1 MNAQENKKPSLLN
14 IIVIAAL
21 ALLAIIL
28 VFFLVKNSNKVRD
41 LQAEKE
47 AQRLAFQYELDSLLT
62 EHEAIKTEYGNLTEL
77 LAEKDSIIQANAV
90 EIKQL
95 LDTQWEYVKVQRKL
109 ERLRVIS
116 QGYLHQMDSLYTL
129 NRELQAENE
138 QVKAK
143 YEHERSLTKELQKDK
158 ETLIEKV
165 EEAAILKAYNIK
177 ATPLNLKGVHSKESE
192 TDRARRTDLIRV
204 CFSLAENNIAP
215 AGMKDVYLRIARP
228 DNMILVAGLGDDYSF
243 IFNGNVLQYSA
254 MRQVDYQNAELKVC
268 ADWINRNKAEPMQ
281 TGVYVVNIFHGDNE
295 IGQTSFTLK

>member
-28 VFFLVKNSNKVRD
+28 VFFLVKNSNKVSD

-77 LAEKDSIIQANAV
+77 LAEKDSVIQANAV

-116 QGYLHQMDSLYTL
+116 QGYLHQMDSLFTL

-138 QVKAK
+138 EVKAK
-143 YEHERSLTKELQKDK
+143 YEYERSLTKELQKDK

-165 EEAAILKAYNIK
+165 EEAAILRAYNIK
-177 ATPLNLKGVHSKESE
+177 ATPFNLKGAHNKESE

-215 AGMKDVYLRIARP
+215 SGMKDVYLRIARP

-243 IFNGNVLQYSA
+243 VFNGNVLQYSA

>member
-1 MNAQENKKPSLLN
+1 MNAQKNKKPSLLN

-28 VFFLVKNSNKVRD
+28 VFFLVKNSNKVSD

-77 LAEKDSIIQANAV
+77 LAEKDSVIQANAV

-95 LDTQWEYVKVQRKL
+95 LDTQWEYVKIQRKL

-116 QGYLHQMDSLYTL
+116 QGYLHQMDSLFTL

-138 QVKAK
+138 EVKAK
-143 YEHERSLTKELQKDK
+143 YEYERSLTKELQKDK

-165 EEAAILKAYNIK
+165 EEAAILRAYNIK
-177 ATPLNLKGVHSKESE
+177 ATPFNLKGAHNKESE

-215 AGMKDVYLRIARP
+215 SGMKDVYLRIARP

-243 IFNGNVLQYSA
+243 VFNGNVLQYSA

-281 TGVYVVNIFHGDNE
+281 TGVYVVNVFHGDNE

>member
-1 MNAQENKKPSLLN
+1 MNAQKNKKPSLLN

-77 LAEKDSIIQANAV
+77 LAEKDSVIQANAV

-95 LDTQWEYVKVQRKL
+95 LDTQWEYVKIQRKL

-116 QGYLHQMDSLYTL
+116 QGYLHQMDSLFTL

-138 QVKAK
+138 EVKAK
-143 YEHERSLTKELQKDK
+143 YEYERSLTKELQKDK

-165 EEAAILKAYNIK
+165 EEAAILRAYNIK
-177 ATPLNLKGVHSKESE
+177 ATPFNLKGAHNKESE

-215 AGMKDVYLRIARP
+215 SGMKDVYLRIARP

-243 IFNGNVLQYSA
+243 VFNGNVLQYSA

-281 TGVYVVNIFHGDNE
+281 TGVYVVNVFHGDNE

>member
-77 LAEKDSIIQANAV
+77 LVEKDSVIQANAV

-143 YEHERSLTKELQKDK
+143 YEYERSLTKELQKDK

-165 EEAAILKAYNIK
+165 EEAAILRAYNIK
-177 ATPLNLKGVHSKESE
+177 ATPLNLKGAHNKESE

-215 AGMKDVYLRIARP
+215 SGMKDVYLRIARP

-243 IFNGNVLQYSA
+243 VFNDNILQYSA

-268 ADWINRNKAEPMQ
+268 ADWIYRNKAEPMQ

>member
-28 VFFLVKNSNKVRD
+28 VFFLVKNSNKVSD

-77 LAEKDSIIQANAV
+77 LAEKDSVIQANAV

-116 QGYLHQMDSLYTL
+116 QGYLHQMDSLFTL

-138 QVKAK
+138 EVKAK
-143 YEHERSLTKELQKDK
+143 YEYERSLTKELQKDK

-165 EEAAILKAYNIK
+165 EEAAILRAYNIK
-177 ATPLNLKGVHSKESE
+177 ATPFNLKGAHNKESE

-215 AGMKDVYLRIARP
+215 SGMKDVYLRIARP

-243 IFNGNVLQYSA
+243 VFNGNVLQYSA

-281 TGVYVVNIFHGDNE
+281 TGVYVVNVFHGDNE

>member
-1 MNAQENKKPSLLN
+1 LFF
-14 IIVIAAL
+14 
-21 ALLAIIL
+21 
-28 VFFLVKNSNKVRD
+28 FFLVKNSNKVSD

-77 LAEKDSIIQANAV
+77 LAEKDSVIQANAV

-116 QGYLHQMDSLYTL
+116 QGYLHQMDSLFTL

-138 QVKAK
+138 EVKAK
-143 YEHERSLTKELQKDK
+143 YEYERSLTKELQKDK

-165 EEAAILKAYNIK
+165 EEAAILRAYNIK
-177 ATPLNLKGVHSKESE
+177 ATPFNLKGAHNKESE

-215 AGMKDVYLRIARP
+215 SGMKDVYLRIARP

-243 IFNGNVLQYSA
+243 VFNGNVLQYSA

-281 TGVYVVNIFHGDNE
+281 TGVYVVNVFHGDNE

>member
-1 MNAQENKKPSLLN
+1 MNAQKNKKPSLLN

-77 LAEKDSIIQANAV
+77 LAEKDSVIQANAV

-116 QGYLHQMDSLYTL
+116 QGYLHQMDSLFTL

-138 QVKAK
+138 EVKAK
-143 YEHERSLTKELQKDK
+143 YEYERSLTKELQKDK

-165 EEAAILKAYNIK
+165 EEAAILRAYNIK
-177 ATPLNLKGVHSKESE
+177 ATPFNLKGAHNKESE

-215 AGMKDVYLRIARP
+215 SGMKDVYLRIARP

-243 IFNGNVLQYSA
+243 VFNGNVLQYSA

-281 TGVYVVNIFHGDNE
+281 TGVYVVNVFHGDNE

>member
-77 LAEKDSIIQANAV
+77 LAEKDSIIQVNAV

-165 EEAAILKAYNIK
+165 EEAAILRAYNIK
-177 ATPLNLKGVHSKESE
+177 ATPLNLKGVHNKESE

-215 AGMKDVYLRIARP
+215 SGMKDVI
-228 DNMILVAGLGDDYSF
+228 
-243 IFNGNVLQYSA
+243 
-254 MRQVDYQNAELKVC
+254 
-268 ADWINRNKAEPMQ
+268 
-281 TGVYVVNIFHGDNE
+281 
-295 IGQTSFTLK
+295 

>member
-77 LAEKDSIIQANAV
+77 LAEKDSIIQVNAV

-165 EEAAILKAYNIK
+165 EEAAILRAYNIK
-177 ATPLNLKGVHSKESE
+177 ATPLNLKGVHNKESE

-215 AGMKDVYLRIARP
+215 SGMKDVYLRIARP
-228 DNMILVAGLGDDYSF
+228 DNIILVAGLGDDYSF
-243 IFNGNVLQYSA
+243 VFNDNVLQYSA

>member
-28 VFFLVKNSNKVRD
+28 VFFLVKNSNKVSD

-77 LAEKDSIIQANAV
+77 LAEKDSVIQANAV

-95 LDTQWEYVKVQRKL
+95 LDTQWEYVKIQRKL

-116 QGYLHQMDSLYTL
+116 QGYLHQMDSLFTL

-138 QVKAK
+138 EVKAK
-143 YEHERSLTKELQKDK
+143 YEYERSLTKELQKDK

-165 EEAAILKAYNIK
+165 EEAAILRAYNIK
-177 ATPLNLKGVHSKESE
+177 ATPFNLKGAHNKESE

-215 AGMKDVYLRIARP
+215 SGMKDVYLRIARP

-243 IFNGNVLQYSA
+243 VFNGNVLQYSA

-281 TGVYVVNIFHGDNE
+281 TGVYVVNVFHGDNE

>member
-28 VFFLVKNSNKVRD
+28 VFFLVKNSNKVSD

-77 LAEKDSIIQANAV
+77 LVEKDSVIQANAV

-143 YEHERSLTKELQKDK
+143 YEYERSLTKELQKDK

-165 EEAAILKAYNIK
+165 EEAAILRAYNIK
-177 ATPLNLKGVHSKESE
+177 ATPLNLKGAHNKESE

-215 AGMKDVYLRIARP
+215 SGMKDVYLRIARP

-243 IFNGNVLQYSA
+243 VFNDNILQYSA

-281 TGVYVVNIFHGDNE
+281 TGVYVVNVFHGDNE

>member
-1 MNAQENKKPSLLN
+1 MNAQKNKKPSLLN

-28 VFFLVKNSNKVRD
+28 VFFLVKNSNKVSD

-77 LAEKDSIIQANAV
+77 LAEKDSVIQANAV

-116 QGYLHQMDSLYTL
+116 QGYLHQMDSLFTL

-138 QVKAK
+138 EVKAK
-143 YEHERSLTKELQKDK
+143 YEYERSLTKELQKDK

-165 EEAAILKAYNIK
+165 EEAAILRAYNIK
-177 ATPLNLKGVHSKESE
+177 ATPFNLKGAHNKESE

-215 AGMKDVYLRIARP
+215 SGMKDVYLRIARP

-243 IFNGNVLQYSA
+243 VFNGNVLQYSA

-281 TGVYVVNIFHGDNE
+281 TGVYVVNVFHGDNE

>member
-77 LAEKDSIIQANAV
+77 LAEKDSVIQANAV

-116 QGYLHQMDSLYTL
+116 QGYLHQMDSLFTL

-138 QVKAK
+138 EVKAK
-143 YEHERSLTKELQKDK
+143 YEYERSLTKELQKDK

-165 EEAAILKAYNIK
+165 EEAAILRAYNIK
-177 ATPLNLKGVHSKESE
+177 ATPFNLKGAHNKESE

-215 AGMKDVYLRIARP
+215 SGMKDVYLRIARP

-243 IFNGNVLQYSA
+243 VFNGNVLQYSA

-281 TGVYVVNIFHGDNE
+281 TGVYVVNVFHGDNE